1 MRLIRNLSVCMV
13 LFSSPCV
20 CGAVALS
27 MEDDIRIQT
36 HNVQVMRSDDKLHV
50 RFSLVL
56 DSLELASNRS
66 LRLTPA
72 LVSGDSVCALTPVI
86 VAGRRQA
93 IVNERSH
100 RSGKL
105 VRREKGRAQSVEYVA
120 NADYKDWMNGARLV
134 VAEDLCGC
142 GGSLLEQHQ
151 YLVQKLCFE
160 VPVYEVVP
168 VLAFAAPQ
176 VEAVKHREESGRAF
190 LDFPVNKTVIYPE
203 YRRNVAELEK
213 IRKTVELVRNDSN
226 TTITHI
232 SIHGYASPEGSY
244 NNNCRLAQKRAE
256 ALRQYV
262 SEQYA
267 FSDTIFTVQSTPEDW
282 QGLLR
287 WVEQS
292 HLEYRSEMLEI
303 INSSLDEDAKNS
315 RLQFLGDGST
325 YRYLL
330 QQVYPAL
337 RHSDYTV
344 YYTVRPF
351 SVEDARRLLRTRPQ
365 LLSLDEMYRLAQTY
379 EPGSDEFNEVFDVAV
394 RLFPDDETANLN
406 AMLVAISER
415 NYERATR
422 YSQCAGDSPE
432 AVHARGILCLVKGE
446 YTEAEIL
453 LRQAEQLGIKQASEN
468 LEQLRL
474 KQENDFRRGSMQQ

>member
-1 MRLIRNLSVCMV
+1 MRLIKKLSVCMV
-13 LFSSPCV
+13 LFSSSCL
-20 CGAVALS
+20 CSTVALS
-27 MEDDIRIQT
+27 MEDNFWIQT
-36 HNVQVMRSDDKLHV
+36 RNIQVMRSEDKAHI
-50 RFSLVL
+50 RFSLLL
-56 DSLELASNRS
+56 DSLEIASNRS
-66 LRLTPA
+66 IKLTPA
-72 LVSGDSVCALTPVI
+72 LVSGDSVCALTPVV

-93 IVNERSH
+93 IVFERCH
-100 RSGKL
+100 RDGKL
-105 VRREKGRAQSVEYVA
+105 VRREKGRAQSVEYA
-120 NADYKDWMNGARLV
+120 ASADYKDWMNGSRLV
-134 VAEDLCGC
+134 VAADLCGC
-142 GGSLLEQHQ
+142 GGSLLKQHQ
-151 YLVQKLCFE
+151 YQVQELCFE
-160 VPVYEVVP
+160 VPDYEVVP
-168 VLAFAAPQ
+168 VLAFAAPR

-190 LDFPVNKTVIYPE
+190 LDFPVNKTVIHPE
-203 YRRNVAELEK
+203 YRRNLAELEK

-244 NNNCRLAQKRAE
+244 DNNRRLAQGRAE

-262 SEQYA
+262 CEQYA

-282 QGLLR
+282 QGLLQ

-292 HLEYRSEMLEI
+292 QLKYRKEMLEI
-303 INSSLDEDAKNS
+303 INSSLDEDTKNS
-315 RLQFLGDGST
+315 RLQRLGDGKT

-344 YYTVRPF
+344 HYTVRPF
-351 SVEDARRLLRTRPQ
+351 SVEDTRRLLRTRPQ

-379 EPGSDEFNEVFDVAV
+379 EAGSDDFNEVFDIAV
-394 RLFPDDETANLN
+394 RLFPEDETANLN

-415 NYERATR
+415 NYERAAL
-422 YSQCAGDSPE
+422 YSQRAGDSPE
-432 AVHARGILCLVKGE
+432 AVHARGILCLVIGE
-446 YTEAEIL
+446 YKEAENL

-474 KQENDFRRGSMQQ
+474 KQENNLRQGSMQ